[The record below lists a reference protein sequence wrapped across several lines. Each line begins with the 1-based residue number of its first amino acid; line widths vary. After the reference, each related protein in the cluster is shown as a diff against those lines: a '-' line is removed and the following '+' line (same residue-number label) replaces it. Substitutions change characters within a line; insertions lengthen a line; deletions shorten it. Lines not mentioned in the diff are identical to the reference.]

1 MEIGEATRPAIPNR
15 DSPLQRK
22 NPASAFASGVPI
34 PHGCLVMGHLG
45 LGQGEGP
52 ERDVPVVAG
61 AEAFDY
67 RLVGIASE
75 WAQVVESDGESYG
88 HAILPVGTLD
98 DISPAGSWKA
108 CQ

>member
-1 MEIGEATRPAIPNR
+1 
-15 DSPLQRK
+15 
-22 NPASAFASGVPI
+22 
-34 PHGCLVMGHLG
+34 
-45 LGQGEGP
+45 
-52 ERDVPVVAG
+52 VAG
-61 AEAFDY
+61 PEAFDY
-67 RLVGIASE
+67 RLVGNAGE